1 MVFKP
6 KTPSMLP
13 KSAMAKPAGMMP
25 GQLDSSDS
33 SRGSVVTMPPPHQ
46 KESNILI
53 KQASAVDGKA
63 AKKKAAA
70 AQANKGPTRE
80 EVFAKVKSILDI
92 LFSRAASADQLDKIE
107 GKRKIYCG

>member
-13 KSAMAKPAGMMP
+13 KSAMAKPAGMP
-25 GQLDSSDS
+25 GQDSSD

-92 LFSRAASADQLDKIE
+92 LFSRAASEGQLDKIE
-107 GKRKIYCG
+107 GK